1 MVIAVEQVTD
11 ESVVVVAKSDFSG
24 RITHREIEIQ
34 LEKFERGMDAW
45 GMKMI
50 EYFYIRKT
58 RLPELDGM
66 RATLRRKYGNDNS
79 GSLVIEEDGYRDIWS
94 FEATDKLATSGTGF
108 EYLKISANIPAVSP
122 NYILIEALRE
132 WQVED
137 TSYSYYS
144 ELPDKLFDTR
154 RVLAYAAAINR
165 EYGFVSKA
173 FAEKTNETADFSRP
187 RLLTTAEL
195 VTSEFYDYVVGVG
208 SIYPTEGD
216 DQYVNDAVHW
226 IQAVNFPD
234 EYMFK
239 VQQLA
244 GKLCITENEIAT
256 LVSLI
261 PAYENQLLKSALANV
276 PNIES
281 SMHIGKEGE
290 TLEEYGATVIH
301 IKTMVE
307 PFYNSKKRFIAFV
320 TKDGNYLSTLTTGAI
335 EVSKGEV
342 VNIKFQVKDHVDYV
356 DTFETRIKRVRL
368 IDSKGVSIKAKKFI
382 EEGTITYKDDGTVP
396 F

>member
-1 MVIAVEQVTD
+1 
-11 ESVVVVAKSDFSG
+11 
-24 RITHREIEIQ
+24 
-34 LEKFERGMDAW
+34 
-45 GMKMI
+45 MI
-50 EYFYIRKT
+50 EHFYIRKS
-58 RLPELDGM
+58 RLPEFNGLVS
-66 RATLRRKYGNDNS
+66 ALRRKAGNTFFADID
-79 GSLVIEEDGYRDIWS
+79 IEEDGYGDIWQVDGTAEKA
-94 FEATDKLATSGTGF
+94 FTGF
-108 EYLKISANIPAVSP
+108 EYVRITITSNADSASATYTLV
-122 NYILIEALRE
+122 EALLE
-132 WQVED
+132 WQKID
-137 TSYSYYS
+137 RSYAYYS

-165 EYGFVSKA
+165 EWGFVSKA
-173 FAEKTNETADFSRP
+173 FAEKTNEAADFSRP

-195 VTSEFYDYVVGVG
+195 VISEFYNYVVGVD
-208 SIYPTEGD
+208 SIYPTEED
-216 DQYVNDAVHW
+216 EHYVNDAVHW
-226 IQAVNFPD
+226 IQAVNFSD

-244 GKLCITENEIAT
+244 GKLYITESEIAT

-290 TLEEYGATVIH
+290 TLEEYGATVIR

-335 EVSKGEV
+335 EVSKGET
-342 VNIKFQVKDHVDYV
+342 VNIKFQVKDHVDYA
-356 DTFETRIKRVRL
+356 DIFETRIKRVRL
-368 IDSKGVSIKAKKFI
+368 IDSKGVSIKAKKFT
-382 EEGTITYKDDGTVP
+382 EEGNITYKDDGTVP

>member
-1 MVIAVEQVTD
+1 
-11 ESVVVVAKSDFSG
+11 
-24 RITHREIEIQ
+24 
-34 LEKFERGMDAW
+34 
-45 GMKMI
+45 MI
-50 EYFYIRKT
+50 ETFYIRKS
-58 RLPELDGM
+58 RLPEFDGLVS
-66 RATLRRKYGNDNS
+66 ALRRKTGNTFFAGID
-79 GSLVIEEDGYRDIWS
+79 IEEEGYGDIWQ
-94 FEATDKLATSGTGF
+94 TDGTTEKAFTGF
-108 EYLKISANIPAVSP
+108 EYVRITITSNADSASATTLV
-122 NYILIEALRE
+122 EALRE
-132 WQVED
+132 WQEID
-137 TSYSYYS
+137 KSYVYYS
-144 ELPDKLFDTR
+144 ELPDKLFETR
-154 RVLAYAAAINR
+154 RVLAYAAALNR
-165 EYGFVSKA
+165 ECGFVSKA

-195 VTSEFYDYVVGVG
+195 VTSEFYDYVVGAG
-208 SIYPTEGD
+208 ITYLTEAD
-216 DQYVNDAVHW
+216 EQYVNEALHW
-226 IQAVNFPD
+226 IQFVNSPD

-244 GKLCITENEIAT
+244 GKLYITESEIAT

-290 TLEEYGATVIH
+290 ALEEYGATVIH

-335 EVSKGEV
+335 EVSKGET

-382 EEGTITYKDDGTVP
+382 EEGNITYKDSPDVP